1 MLGFD
6 ALGRLAL
13 GEGGAANATALEAS
27 AGVFALT
34 FGSAVGAVSMPAET
48 GSFTIAGQSALST
61 LSMPAE
67 TGSFLISG
75 QAATLSSGFTLYCS
89 PNAVSLRQ
97 QFGFSA
103 LGELALGQGE
113 SSSNDTTFR
122 FGFQNAEAR
131 FSMAAGPGSYVIAG
145 QAANLFS
152 GYSINPQA
160 GAYLL
165 TGSDAPFL
173 ISMPAARGVFTLT
186 ANDVEFRRA
195 IGKIRAFPR
204 VGHATFSAKSTGR
217 DTIKIRAFG
226 G

>member
-13 GEGGAANATALEAS
+13 GEGGAANATALTAE
-27 AGVFALT
+27 
-34 FGSAVGAVSMPAET
+34 VGAFVLAFGNVVGSVSMPADA
-48 GSFTIAGQSALST
+48 GSFAISGKDALST

-67 TGSFLISG
+67 NGSFLISG
-75 QAATLSSGFTLYCS
+75 QAATLTSGFTLYCS
-89 PNAVSLRQ
+89 PYAISTRQ
-97 QFGFSA
+97 QFGFAA
-103 LGELALGQGE
+103 LGELSLGQGE
-113 SSSNDTTFR
+113 SSSTATTFKL
-122 FGFQNAEAR
+122 GFQSAEAR
-131 FSMAAGPGSYVIAG
+131 FAMSAAPGSYVIAG

-152 GYSINPQA
+152 GYSINPRA
-160 GAYLL
+160 GAYLQ
-165 TGSDAPFL
+165 TGSDALFL
-173 ISMPAARGVFTLT
+173 ISMPANRGVFTLT
-186 ANDVEFRRA
+186 PNQVEFRQA